1 MHSQLE
7 VENLLQPDQVA
18 KLNEIGDLI
27 AQGNKNGAIKLYR
40 EVFDTSLIEAKVA
53 VEQLAEG
60 KAITQIAVIP
70 DDEGLHNRNDLTEAE
85 IRQLLQEGKKIE
97 AIKCYRETY
106 HTGLKESKEAIE
118 VYETSG
124 VLPVPTLKMDVEA
137 AQEIID
143 AIQKFAQSTGTENP
157 DISAQT
163 SSVDRPIGRAS
174 RPSARFD
181 WWLTCS

>member
-27 AQGNKNGAIKLYR
+27 AQGNKIGAIKLYR
-40 EVFDTSLIEAKVA
+40 EVFDTSLTEAKAA
-53 VEQLAEG
+53 VEQLAEV

-97 AIKCYRETY
+97 AIKCLPGNLSYGPQRIQRSDR
-106 HTGLKESKEAIE
+106 GLRNQWCFASANLKDGCRGC
-118 VYETSG
+118 SG
-124 VLPVPTLKMDVEA
+124 DNRRHP
-137 AQEIID
+137 EIC
-143 AIQKFAQSTGTENP
+143 T
-157 DISAQT
+157 
-163 SSVDRPIGRAS
+163 VHRH
-174 RPSARFD
+174 
-181 WWLTCS
+181 